1 METNQIIAE
10 KLFTFNKQFYNL
22 FIFLIENHNSF
33 NYDLSQRLSILDEF
47 YMVYKYP
54 KLEDFAY
61 NIEGHEGESGPFY
74 AHLFLRNSYEMFLNE
89 NDPEIY
95 SIFRTAED
103 LWRDQNGI
111 KAVLDGKEIPEPVK
125 REDDHLPF

>member
-1 METNQIIAE
+1 MAQNQIIAE

-54 KLEDFAY
+54 KLDDFAY
-61 NIEGHEGESGPFY
+61 NIEGHEGEEGPFY

-95 SIFRTAED
+95 SIFRTAKD

-111 KAVLDGKEIPEPVK
+111 KEVLDEKNKDPKKYI
-125 REDDHLPF
+125 DDDLPF